1 MVLPEPKLR
10 LHQLLW
16 LAHQARKNLDE
27 RAVYLRAAIKAQC
40 RPVKVL
46 LTGQEVVDQLT
57 AALGDIAED
66 RPHLVRRRR
75 SYIRF

>member
-27 RAVYLRAAIKAQC
+27 RAVYLRASIKVQC

-46 LTGQEVVDQLT
+46 LTGQEV
-57 AALGDIAED
+57 A
-66 RPHLVRRRR
+66 
-75 SYIRF
+75 